1 MKRLAGRCR
10 DFGVAFVG
18 AALVGGCVSSEPIRF
33 YTLTSIAPQTT
44 VDASTGAIPLR
55 LARVTLPGELDRVQL
70 VRRIDSTRL
79 QIDDQDR
86 WAAPLDEMVRRVL
99 SADLAARLP
108 ANSVQDANESAA
120 GERPQALAVDI
131 HEFYADRNCAV
142 TLQATWVLTPPQPRS
157 GGKPGQPVQAAE
169 PRQMTQGIQVPSAGA
184 CSGADPVPEAMS
196 RALAL
201 LSDRIVAALGNASP
215 AAPH

>member
-18 AALVGGCVSSEPIRF
+18 AVLVGGCASSAPIRF
-33 YTLTSIAPQTT
+33 YTLTSMAPQTT
-44 VDASTGAIPLR
+44 ADASAGAIPLR
-55 LARVTLPGELDRVQL
+55 LARVAVPGELDRTQL

-79 QIDDQDR
+79 QIDDQDL

-108 ANSVQDANESAA
+108 ANSVLDGNEPAT
-120 GERPQALAVDI
+120 GERLQTLAVDI
-131 HEFYADRNCAV
+131 HEFYADRSCAV
-142 TLQATWVLTPPQPRS
+142 TLQATWVLTPPQPGP
-157 GGKPGQPVQAAE
+157 GGKPGQAAQAAE
-169 PRQMTQGIQVPSAGA
+169 PRQTTQEIQVPSAGA

-201 LSDRIVAALGNASP
+201 LSDRIVAALGASP
-215 AAPH
+215 AAQH